1 MPIKDAAGWIAETL
15 LYRFLFPKNNFFFS
29 FPFFSFVVRS
39 KHCKRYKTFISL
51 CVCHSV
57 WVVCV
62 CIRWLPIVPLNAIP
76 QSTLT
81 VYRSVDSAH
90 THTHTHTL
98 FSLVQFHE
106 SGEGKKKRWRGR
118 DREKKDISHYKILS
132 YMYIIGENTPLYKLV
147 HRNPLPH
154 PPTAPAALLYSHRCV
169 PLCNTPCTHTHTH
182 HTLSVGLA
190 EAFNG
195 DFNTFLQTN
204 WSIGHYREQ
213 QHTHE
218 RGGEV

>member
-1 MPIKDAAGWIAETL
+1 LGANQVYRSNASSYLLHCLEFYIDVTLSLSAAAAVCVWCAFKVKSKDGDNGWMPIKDAAGWIAETL

-118 DREKKDISHYKILS
+118 DRERKRILVTIKS
-132 YMYIIGENTPLYKLV
+132 SPICI
-147 HRNPLPH
+147 
-154 PPTAPAALLYSHRCV
+154 
-169 PLCNTPCTHTHTH
+169 
-182 HTLSVGLA
+182 
-190 EAFNG
+190 
-195 DFNTFLQTN
+195 
-204 WSIGHYREQ
+204 
-213 QHTHE
+213 
-218 RGGEV
+218 